1 MEHYVCRCDARRT
14 KEFALAWGLLQVIL
28 QEVEMVL
35 HFGISVGGINFA
47 GDAASDGLQEE
58 GHGCGPDTL
67 CNETDNE
74 RREKTALRV
83 VHQEL
88 TLLVGHV
95 WAAKYGCITTY
106 LVPHPLVRLGSELTL
121 FPLRIPFRY
130 HVRTK
135 VIADVVQNGLALGQ
149 NDLILFSSYSTA
161 SPKTGFVSPLFRIR
175 QG

>member
-1 MEHYVCRCDARRT
+1 MLPVT
-14 KEFALAWGLLQVIL
+14 GFKK
-28 QEVEMVL
+28 
-35 HFGISVGGINFA
+35 
-47 GDAASDGLQEE
+47 
-58 GHGCGPDTL
+58 
-67 CNETDNE
+67 